1 MSLGSGLAVRA
12 QAGSK
17 RDISMYD
24 MIIRAGR
31 LGNGQLVDVAIKH
44 GKIAALG
51 SLPESTEAKQTLT
64 LGGQVHVSAGWIDGH
79 THCYPASP
87 LYHDEPDKVGVESG
101 VTTVIDAGST
111 GADDV
116 DDFQRLA
123 ATCKTRV
130 HALLNISRIGLLRQN
145 ELADP
150 ADIDPVLAQAAIRRH
165 PGFIVGI
172 KARMS
177 GSVVGESGLQPLR
190 MAKQIQQANGNLP
203 LMVHVGNTPPD
214 LDEIVA
220 LLGEGDLLT
229 HCFNGKPNRILTPA
243 GELRQAVREAMRRG
257 LLLDIG
263 HGGASF
269 SFEVAELAIAQGILP
284 HTISSDIYCK
294 NRIKGPVYSLAHVMS
309 KFFAIGMTLEQVLA
323 CVTHQAADAL
333 RLPGKGRL
341 EVGADADIT
350 LFEVSCGPTLFT
362 DTEAGTRNGDRQ
374 LLPLAAL
381 VGGALVLTHYGK
393 SHHAFCV

>member
-1 MSLGSGLAVRA
+1 
-12 QAGSK
+12 
-17 RDISMYD
+17 MYD

-87 LYHDEPDKVGVESG
+87 IYHDEPDKVGVESG

-116 DDFQRLA
+116 DDFQRIA

-381 VGGALVLTHYGK
+381 VGGELVLTHYGK

>member
-1 MSLGSGLAVRA
+1 
-12 QAGSK
+12 
-17 RDISMYD
+17 MYD

-51 SLPESTEAKQTLT
+51 ALPESTEAKQTLT

-87 LYHDEPDKVGVESG
+87 LYHDEPDKVGVASG

-116 DDFQRLA
+116 DDFQRIA

-130 HALLNISRIGLLRQN
+130 HALLNISRIGLLHQN

-150 ADIDPVLAQAAIRRH
+150 ADIDPALAQAAIRRH

-269 SFEVAELAIAQGILP
+269 SFEVAEAAIRQGILP

-381 VGGALVLTHYGK
+381 VGGELVLTHYGK

>member
-1 MSLGSGLAVRA
+1 
-12 QAGSK
+12 
-17 RDISMYD
+17 MYD

-51 SLPESTEAKQTLT
+51 SLPGSTEAKQTLT

-87 LYHDEPDKVGVESG
+87 IYHDEPDKVGVESG

-333 RLPGKGRL
+333 RLLGKGRL

-381 VGGALVLTHYGK
+381 VGGELVLTHYGK

>member
-1 MSLGSGLAVRA
+1 
-12 QAGSK
+12 
-17 RDISMYD
+17 MYD

-51 SLPESTEAKQTLT
+51 ALPESTEAKQTLT

-87 LYHDEPDKVGVESG
+87 LYHDEPDKVGVASG

-116 DDFQRLA
+116 DDFQRIA

-150 ADIDPVLAQAAIRRH
+150 ADIDPALAQAAIRRH

>member
-1 MSLGSGLAVRA
+1 
-12 QAGSK
+12 
-17 RDISMYD
+17 MYD
-24 MIIRAGR
+24 FIIRAGR
-31 LGNGQLVDVAIKH
+31 QGNGELIDIAILD
-44 GKIAALG
+44 GKIAAMG
-51 SLPESTEAKQTLT
+51 SLPATAEARETLDLAGNT
-64 LGGQVHVSAGWIDGH
+64 YVSAGWIDGH

-87 LYHDEPDKVGVESG
+87 IYHDEPDKVGVESG

-116 DDFQRLA
+116 DAFQQLA
-123 ATCKTRV
+123 AGCKTRV

-145 ELADP
+145 ELANP
-150 ADIDPVLAQAAIRRH
+150 ADIDPVLAKAAIRRH
-165 PGFIVGI
+165 PSFIVGI

-177 GSVVGESGLQPLR
+177 GSVVGENGLQPLR
-190 MAKQIQQANGNLP
+190 IAKQIQRDNGDLP

-229 HCFNGKPNRILTPA
+229 HCFNGKLNRILTPA
-243 GELRQAVREAMRRG
+243 GELRQAVRDAMQRG
-257 LLLDIG
+257 LRLDIG

-269 SFEVAELAIAQGILP
+269 SFEVAEHAIRQGILP

-309 KFFAIGMTLEQVLA
+309 KFFVIGMSLEQVLA

-341 EVGADADIT
+341 EVGADADLT
-350 LFEVSCGPTLFT
+350 LFDLAKGQTLFT
-362 DTEAGTRNGDRQ
+362 DTEAQSRSGDLQ
-374 LLPLAAL
+374 LLPLAVL
-381 VGGALVLTHYGK
+381 VGGNLVLTHYGK
-393 SHHAFCV
+393 SHHAFCL

>member
-1 MSLGSGLAVRA
+1 
-12 QAGSK
+12 
-17 RDISMYD
+17 MYD
-24 MIIRAGR
+24 MIIRAGC

-116 DDFQRLA
+116 DDFQRIA

-333 RLPGKGRL
+333 HLPGKGRL

>member
-1 MSLGSGLAVRA
+1 
-12 QAGSK
+12 
-17 RDISMYD
+17 MYD
-24 MIIRAGR
+24 TIIRAGR

-87 LYHDEPDKVGVESG
+87 LYHDEPDKVGVASG

-116 DDFQRLA
+116 DDFQRIA

-150 ADIDPVLAQAAIRRH
+150 ADIDPALAQAAIRRH

-362 DTEAGTRNGDRQ
+362 DTEAGACSGDRQ

-381 VGGALVLTHYGK
+381 VGGELVLTHYGK
-393 SHHAFCV
+393 SHHVFCV

>member
-1 MSLGSGLAVRA
+1 MSLGSALAVRA

-24 MIIRAGR
+24 TIIRAGR

-87 LYHDEPDKVGVESG
+87 IYHDEPDKVGVESG

-116 DDFQRLA
+116 DDFQRIA

-323 CVTHQAADAL
+323 CVTHHAADAL

-381 VGGALVLTHYGK
+381 VGGELVLTHYGK

>member
-1 MSLGSGLAVRA
+1 
-12 QAGSK
+12 
-17 RDISMYD
+17 MYD

-87 LYHDEPDKVGVESG
+87 IYHDEPDKVGVESG

-116 DDFQRLA
+116 DDFQRIA

-130 HALLNISRIGLLRQN
+130 HALLNISRIGLLRQS

-350 LFEVSCGPTLFT
+350 LFQVSCGPTLFT

>member
-1 MSLGSGLAVRA
+1 
-12 QAGSK
+12 
-17 RDISMYD
+17 MYD

-87 LYHDEPDKVGVESG
+87 IYHDEPDKVGVESG

-350 LFEVSCGPTLFT
+350 LFEVSCGPALFT

-381 VGGALVLTHYGK
+381 VGGELVLTHYGK

>member
-1 MSLGSGLAVRA
+1 
-12 QAGSK
+12 
-17 RDISMYD
+17 MYD

-51 SLPESTEAKQTLT
+51 SLPESSEAKQTLT
-64 LGGQVHVSAGWIDGH
+64 LGGQVHVSAGWIDSH

-87 LYHDEPDKVGVESG
+87 IYHDEPDKVGVASG

-116 DDFQRLA
+116 DDFQRIA

-150 ADIDPVLAQAAIRRH
+150 ADIDPALAQAAIRRH

-269 SFEVAELAIAQGILP
+269 SFEVAELAVAQGILP

-362 DTEAGTRNGDRQ
+362 DTEAGARNGDRQ

-381 VGGALVLTHYGK
+381 VGGELVLTHYGK

>member
-1 MSLGSGLAVRA
+1 
-12 QAGSK
+12 
-17 RDISMYD
+17 MYD
-24 MIIRAGR
+24 TIIRAGR
-31 LGNGQLVDVAIKH
+31 LGNGQLVDIAILD
-44 GKIAALG
+44 GRIAALG
-51 SLPESTEAKQTLT
+51 ALPETTEAKQTLT
-64 LGGQVHVSAGWIDGH
+64 LAGQVHVSAGWIDGH

-87 LYHDEPDKVGVESG
+87 IYYDEPDKVGVASG

-116 DDFQRLA
+116 DDFQRIA

-130 HALLNISRIGLLRQN
+130 HTLLNISRIGLLRQN
-145 ELADP
+145 ELADSR
-150 ADIDPVLAQAAIRRH
+150 DLDMDLASAAIRRH
-165 PGFIVGI
+165 PSFIVGI

-177 GSVVGESGLQPLR
+177 GSVVGENGLQPLR

-220 LLGEGDLLT
+220 LLGDGDLLT

-269 SFEVAELAIAQGILP
+269 SFEVAEAAIRQGILP
-284 HTISSDIYCK
+284 RTISSDIYCK
-294 NRIKGPVYSLAHVMS
+294 NRIKGPVYSLAHVLS
-309 KFFAIGMTLEQVLA
+309 KFLAIGMTLEQVLA

-333 RLPGKGRL
+333 RLSGKGRL
-341 EVGADADIT
+341 EVGADADLT
-350 LFEVSCGPTLFT
+350 LFEVMNGPTLFT
-362 DTEAGTRNGDRQ
+362 DTEAGARSGDRQ
-374 LLPLAAL
+374 LMPLAAL
-381 VGGALVLTHYGK
+381 VGGELVLTHYGK
-393 SHHAFCV
+393 SHHAFRV

>member
-1 MSLGSGLAVRA
+1 
-12 QAGSK
+12 
-17 RDISMYD
+17 MYD

-51 SLPESTEAKQTLT
+51 ALPESSEAKQTLT
-64 LGGQVHVSAGWIDGH
+64 LGGQVHVSAGWIDSH

-87 LYHDEPDKVGVESG
+87 LYHDEPDKVGVASG

-116 DDFQRLA
+116 DDFQRIA

-150 ADIDPVLAQAAIRRH
+150 ADIDPALAQAAIRRH

-362 DTEAGTRNGDRQ
+362 DTEADARNGDRQ

-381 VGGALVLTHYGK
+381 VGGELVLTHYGK

>member
-1 MSLGSGLAVRA
+1 
-12 QAGSK
+12 
-17 RDISMYD
+17 MYD

-116 DDFQRLA
+116 DDFQRIA

-350 LFEVSCGPTLFT
+350 LFQVSCGPTLFT

-381 VGGALVLTHYGK
+381 VGGELVLTHYGK

>member
-1 MSLGSGLAVRA
+1 
-12 QAGSK
+12 
-17 RDISMYD
+17 MYD
-24 MIIRAGR
+24 IIIRAGR
-31 LGNGQLVDVAIKH
+31 QGDGQLIDIAIRE
-44 GKIAALG
+44 GKIAAIG
-51 SLPESTEAKQTLT
+51 SLPGTATARQILD
-64 LGGQVHVSAGWIDGH
+64 LAGRIHVSAGWIDGH

-87 LYHDEPDKVGVESG
+87 IYHDEPDKVGVESG

-116 DDFQRLA
+116 DDFQQIA
-123 ATCKTRV
+123 AGCKTRV

-145 ELADP
+145 ELADSW
-150 ADIDPVLAQAAIRRH
+150 DLDMDLASAAIRRH
-165 PGFIVGI
+165 PDFIVGI

-177 GSVVGESGLQPLR
+177 GSVVGENGLQPLR
-190 MAKQIQQANGNLP
+190 MAKVLQQTHDQLP

-220 LLGEGDLLT
+220 LLGDGDLLT

-243 GELRQAVREAMRRG
+243 GELRVAVREAMKRG

-269 SFEVAELAIAQGILP
+269 SFEVAELAIRQGILP
-284 HTISSDIYCK
+284 RTISSDIYCK

-309 KFFAIGMTLEQVLA
+309 KFLAIGMTLEQVLA

-333 RLPGKGRL
+333 RLSGKGRL
-341 EVGADADIT
+341 EVGADADLT
-350 LFEVSCGPTLFT
+350 LFEVTSGPTLFM
-362 DTEAGTRNGDRQ
+362 DTEAQSRCSNQQ
-374 LLPLAAL
+374 LQPLAAL
-381 VGGALVLTHYGK
+381 VGGELVLTHYGK
-393 SHHAFCV
+393 SHHAFCL

>member
-1 MSLGSGLAVRA
+1 
-12 QAGSK
+12 
-17 RDISMYD
+17 MYD
-24 MIIRAGR
+24 TIIRAGR

-87 LYHDEPDKVGVESG
+87 LYHDEPDKVGVASG

-116 DDFQRLA
+116 DDFQRIA

-150 ADIDPVLAQAAIRRH
+150 ADIDPALAQAAIRRH

-362 DTEAGTRNGDRQ
+362 DTEAGARNGDRQ

-381 VGGALVLTHYGK
+381 VGGELVLTHYGK

>member
-1 MSLGSGLAVRA
+1 
-12 QAGSK
+12 
-17 RDISMYD
+17 MYD

-87 LYHDEPDKVGVESG
+87 IYHDEPDKVGVESG

-116 DDFQRLA
+116 DDFQRIA

-190 MAKQIQQANGNLP
+190 MARQIQQANGNLP

-341 EVGADADIT
+341 EMGADADIT

-362 DTEAGTRNGDRQ
+362 DTEAGARSGDRQ

-381 VGGALVLTHYGK
+381 VGGELVLTHYGK
-393 SHHAFCV
+393 SHHVFCV

>member
-1 MSLGSGLAVRA
+1 
-12 QAGSK
+12 
-17 RDISMYD
+17 MYD

-51 SLPESTEAKQTLT
+51 SLPESSEAKQTLT
-64 LGGQVHVSAGWIDGH
+64 LDGQVHVSAGWIDGH

-87 LYHDEPDKVGVESG
+87 IYHDEPDKVGVASG

-116 DDFQRLA
+116 DDFQRIA

-150 ADIDPVLAQAAIRRH
+150 ADIDPALAQAAIRRH

-177 GSVVGESGLQPLR
+177 GSVVGESGLQPLC

-350 LFEVSCGPTLFT
+350 LFEVSCGPALFT
-362 DTEAGTRNGDRQ
+362 DTEAGARNGDRQ

-381 VGGALVLTHYGK
+381 VGGELVLTHYGK

>member
-1 MSLGSGLAVRA
+1 
-12 QAGSK
+12 
-17 RDISMYD
+17 MYN

-87 LYHDEPDKVGVESG
+87 IYHDEPDKVGVESG

>member
-1 MSLGSGLAVRA
+1 
-12 QAGSK
+12 
-17 RDISMYD
+17 MYD

-87 LYHDEPDKVGVESG
+87 IYHDEPDKVGVESG

-111 GADDV
+111 GANDV
-116 DDFQRLA
+116 DDFQRIA

-362 DTEAGTRNGDRQ
+362 DTEAGARSGDRQ

-381 VGGALVLTHYGK
+381 VGGELVLTHYGK

>member
-1 MSLGSGLAVRA
+1 
-12 QAGSK
+12 
-17 RDISMYD
+17 MYD
-24 MIIRAGR
+24 TIIRAGR

-64 LGGQVHVSAGWIDGH
+64 LGGQVHMSAGWIDGH

-87 LYHDEPDKVGVESG
+87 LYHDEPDKVGVASG

-123 ATCKTRV
+123 ADCKTRV

-214 LDEIVA
+214 LDEIVD
-220 LLGEGDLLT
+220 LLGDGDLLT

-374 LLPLAAL
+374 QLPLAAL
-381 VGGALVLTHYGK
+381 VGGELVLTHYGK

>member
-1 MSLGSGLAVRA
+1 
-12 QAGSK
+12 
-17 RDISMYD
+17 MYD

-123 ATCKTRV
+123 ATSKTRV

>member
-1 MSLGSGLAVRA
+1 
-12 QAGSK
+12 
-17 RDISMYD
+17 MYD

-87 LYHDEPDKVGVESG
+87 IYHDEPDKVGVESG

-341 EVGADADIT
+341 EMGADADIT

-362 DTEAGTRNGDRQ
+362 DTEAGARSGDRQ

-381 VGGALVLTHYGK
+381 VGGELVLTHYGK
-393 SHHAFCV
+393 SHHVFCV

>member
-1 MSLGSGLAVRA
+1 
-12 QAGSK
+12 
-17 RDISMYD
+17 MYD

-51 SLPESTEAKQTLT
+51 SLPGSTEAKQTLT

-87 LYHDEPDKVGVESG
+87 IYHDEPDKVGVESG

-150 ADIDPVLAQAAIRRH
+150 ADIDPALAQAAIRRH

-333 RLPGKGRL
+333 RLLGKGRL

-362 DTEAGTRNGDRQ
+362 DTEAGARSGDRQ

-381 VGGALVLTHYGK
+381 VGGELVLTHYGK

>member
-1 MSLGSGLAVRA
+1 
-12 QAGSK
+12 
-17 RDISMYD
+17 MYD

-51 SLPESTEAKQTLT
+51 SLPESSEAKQTLT

-87 LYHDEPDKVGVESG
+87 IYHDEPDKVGVESG

-123 ATCKTRV
+123 AGCKTRV

-150 ADIDPVLAQAAIRRH
+150 ADIDPALAQAAIRRH

-309 KFFAIGMTLEQVLA
+309 KFLAIGMTLEQVLA
-323 CVTHQAADAL
+323 CVTQHAADAL
-333 RLPGKGRL
+333 RLSGKGRL
-341 EVGADADIT
+341 EVGAAADLT
-350 LFEVSCGPTLFT
+350 LFEVSSGATLFT
-362 DTEAGTRNGDRQ
+362 DTEAGARNGHLDMVNLGGGGDRSGH
-374 LLPLAAL
+374 AAPRERS
-381 VGGALVLTHYGK
+381 VRGGECCHGASQT
-393 SHHAFCV
+393 

>member
-1 MSLGSGLAVRA
+1 
-12 QAGSK
+12 
-17 RDISMYD
+17 MYD

-51 SLPESTEAKQTLT
+51 SLPESSEAKQTLT

-87 LYHDEPDKVGVESG
+87 IYHDEPDKVGVASG

-116 DDFQRLA
+116 DDFQRIA

-150 ADIDPVLAQAAIRRH
+150 ADIDPALAQAAIRRH

-243 GELRQAVREAMRRG
+243 GELRQAVREAMWRG

-341 EVGADADIT
+341 EMGADADIT

-362 DTEAGTRNGDRQ
+362 DTEAGARSGDRQ

-381 VGGALVLTHYGK
+381 VGGELVLTHYGK
-393 SHHAFCV
+393 SHHVFCV

>member
-1 MSLGSGLAVRA
+1 
-12 QAGSK
+12 
-17 RDISMYD
+17 MYD

-64 LGGQVHVSAGWIDGH
+64 LGGQVHVSAGWFDGH

>member
-1 MSLGSGLAVRA
+1 
-12 QAGSK
+12 
-17 RDISMYD
+17 MYD

-51 SLPESTEAKQTLT
+51 ALPESTEAKQTLT

-87 LYHDEPDKVGVESG
+87 LYHDEPDKVGVASG

-116 DDFQRLA
+116 DDFQRIA

-150 ADIDPVLAQAAIRRH
+150 ADIDPALAQAAIRRH

-243 GELRQAVREAMRRG
+243 GELRLAVREAMRRG

-362 DTEAGTRNGDRQ
+362 DTEAGIRNGDRQ

>member
-1 MSLGSGLAVRA
+1 
-12 QAGSK
+12 
-17 RDISMYD
+17 MYD

-51 SLPESTEAKQTLT
+51 SLPGSTEAKQTLT

-87 LYHDEPDKVGVESG
+87 LYHDEPDKVGVASG

-116 DDFQRLA
+116 DDFQRIA

-150 ADIDPVLAQAAIRRH
+150 ADIDPALAQAAIRRH

-333 RLPGKGRL
+333 RLLGKGRL

-362 DTEAGTRNGDRQ
+362 DTEAGARSGDRQ

-381 VGGALVLTHYGK
+381 VGGELVLTHYGK

>member
-1 MSLGSGLAVRA
+1 MH
-12 QAGSK
+12 
-17 RDISMYD
+17 D

-31 LGNGQLVDVAIKH
+31 LGNGELIDIAIRD
-44 GKIAALG
+44 GKIAAIG
-51 SLPESTEAKQTLT
+51 QQPAQAETKRTLN
-64 LGGQVHVSAGWIDGH
+64 LAGRIHVSAGWIDGH

-87 LYHDEPDKVGVESG
+87 IYHDEPDKVGVESG

-123 ATCKTRV
+123 SGCKTRV

-145 ELADP
+145 ELADSRDLD
-150 ADIDPVLAQAAIRRH
+150 ATFASAAIARH
-165 PGFIVGI
+165 PHFIVGI

-177 GSVVGESGLQPLR
+177 GSVVGENGLQPLR
-190 MAKQIQQANGNLP
+190 MAKALQQAHGRLP

-214 LDEIVA
+214 LDEIVS
-220 LLGEGDLLT
+220 LLGDGDLLT

-243 GELRQAVREAMRRG
+243 GELRVAVREAMKRG

-269 SFEVAELAIAQGILP
+269 SFEVAELAIRQGILP
-284 HTISSDIYCK
+284 RTISSDIYCK

-309 KFFAIGMTLEQVLA
+309 KFLAIGMTLEQVLA
-323 CVTHQAADAL
+323 CVTDHAADAL
-333 RLPGKGRL
+333 RLAGKGRL
-341 EVGADADIT
+341 EVGADADLT
-350 LFEVSCGPTLFT
+350 LFELASGPTLFM
-362 DTEAGTRNGDRQ
+362 DTEAQSRSGDLQ

-381 VGGALVLTHYGK
+381 VGGDLVLTHYGK
-393 SHHAFCV
+393 SHHAFCL

>member
-1 MSLGSGLAVRA
+1 
-12 QAGSK
+12 
-17 RDISMYD
+17 MYD
-24 MIIRAGR
+24 TIIRAGR
-31 LGNGQLVDVAIKH
+31 LGNGQLVDIAIKN
-44 GKIAALG
+44 GKIVVLG

-64 LGGQVHVSAGWIDGH
+64 LAGQVHVSAGWIDGH

-87 LYHDEPDKVGVESG
+87 LYHDEPDKVGVASG

-116 DDFQRLA
+116 DDFQQIA
-123 ATCKTRV
+123 AGCKTRV

-150 ADIDPVLAQAAIRRH
+150 ADIDPALAQAAIRRH
-165 PGFIVGI
+165 PSFIVGI

-190 MAKQIQQANGNLP
+190 VAKQIQRDNGNLP

-220 LLGEGDLLT
+220 LLGDGDLLT

-243 GELRQAVREAMRRG
+243 GELRQAVREAMQRG

-269 SFEVAELAIAQGILP
+269 SFEVAELAIRQGILP

-309 KFFAIGMTLEQVLA
+309 KFLAIGMTLEQVLA

-341 EVGADADIT
+341 EVGADADLT
-350 LFEVSCGPTLFT
+350 LFQVASDPILFA
-362 DTEAGTRNGDRQ
+362 DTEAATRHGDRQ

-381 VGGALVLTHYGK
+381 VGGELVLTHNGK

>member
-1 MSLGSGLAVRA
+1 
-12 QAGSK
+12 
-17 RDISMYD
+17 MYD

-130 HALLNISRIGLLRQN
+130 HALLNISCIGLLRQN

>member
-1 MSLGSGLAVRA
+1 
-12 QAGSK
+12 
-17 RDISMYD
+17 MYD
-24 MIIRAGR
+24 TIIRAGR

-87 LYHDEPDKVGVESG
+87 LYHDEPDKVGVASG

-116 DDFQRLA
+116 DDFQRIA

-150 ADIDPVLAQAAIRRH
+150 ADIDPAVAQAAIRRH

-220 LLGEGDLLT
+220 LLGDGDLLT

-381 VGGALVLTHYGK
+381 VGGELVLTHYGK

>member
-1 MSLGSGLAVRA
+1 
-12 QAGSK
+12 
-17 RDISMYD
+17 MYD
-24 MIIRAGR
+24 TIIRAGR

-87 LYHDEPDKVGVESG
+87 LYHDEPDKVGVASG

-116 DDFQRLA
+116 DDFQRIA

-150 ADIDPVLAQAAIRRH
+150 ADIDPALAQAAIRRH

-220 LLGEGDLLT
+220 LLGDGDLLT

-381 VGGALVLTHYGK
+381 VGGELVLTHYGK

>member
-1 MSLGSGLAVRA
+1 
-12 QAGSK
+12 
-17 RDISMYD
+17 MYD

-51 SLPESTEAKQTLT
+51 ALPESTEAKQTLT

-87 LYHDEPDKVGVESG
+87 LYHDEPDKVGVASG

-116 DDFQRLA
+116 DDFQRIA

-150 ADIDPVLAQAAIRRH
+150 ADIDPALAQAAIRRH

-229 HCFNGKPNRILTPA
+229 HCFNGKPNRILTPT

-381 VGGALVLTHYGK
+381 VGGELVLTHYGK